1 MEEFAKMSGLKERL
15 KLLRKTLGLSQ
26 AQFAQRLG
34 TSKDLISKY
43 EQGRRMIPD
52 KTLRLISHTF
62 GVSYEWLKTGKGEMW
77 ERKEEPPVWL
87 KEFLEG
93 ADEKE
98 LKILKALI
106 DMLKEVPDEEKDLLF
121 LMLKKLAGASRK
133 K

>member
-1 MEEFAKMSGLKERL
+1 MNEFKDRL
-15 KLLRKTLGLSQ
+15 KLLRTLLGLSQ
-26 AQFAQRLG
+26 AEMARKLGIARSRLSELEAG
-34 TSKDLISKY
+34 
-43 EQGRRMIPD
+43 
-52 KTLRLISHTF
+52 KTKPRDSILRLISHTF
-62 GVSYEWLKTGKGEMW
+62 GVSYRWLKEGEGEMW